1 MAKKKNSPCC
11 RFQATVSID
20 ERGQMVL
27 PKDLREKMNIGAGDK
42 LAIASKE
49 EDGKTCCL
57 FLIKAETLDHAAR
70 DIAGL

>member
-1 MAKKKNSPCC
+1 MVKKNESPCC

-27 PKDLREKMNIGAGDK
+27 PKDLRKKMHIVAGDK

-49 EDGKTCCL
+49 EDGEICCL
-57 FLIKAETLDHAAR
+57 FLIKAETLNQAAR